1 MIPTRRLVER
11 SKTMLLNPIFNYDS
25 IYDCFTC
32 MRADRYIGDEGYF
45 AENREDFSRL
55 DSCPRGTLA
64 GIRPDSSHS
73 FITLVGGDRLCYRYF
88 YPLSEVS
95 AADAPA
101 PSDTEVPASSDADD
115 SVEPFVTPFDFP
127 APTPMTDEAARF
139 AQKFRVGSL
148 IRYRRN
154 LLARQKD
161 AGNMRRGVVAVVTEV
176 DLDNGSVV
184 LGRTRRSLDYLCR
197 LFEYFDPYVGDWKP
211 FKF

>member
-1 MIPTRRLVER
+1 
-11 SKTMLLNPIFNYDS
+11 MLLNPIFNYDS

-55 DSCPRGTLA
+55 DSCHRGRLA
-64 GIRPDSSHS
+64 GIRPDLAHS
-73 FITLVGGDRLCYRYF
+73 FTALVGRGRRCYRYF

-95 AADAPA
+95 AADAHATSDIEAPA
-101 PSDTEVPASSDADD
+101 ASDADD
-115 SVEPFVTPFDFP
+115 SVEPFDFP

-139 AQKFRVGSL
+139 AQKFRVGSP

-154 LLARQKD
+154 LIARQTD
-161 AGNMRRGVVAVVTEV
+161 TSSMRRGVVAVVTEV

-184 LGRTRRSLDYLCR
+184 LGRTRRSLAYLCR
-197 LFEYFDPYVGDWKP
+197 LFEYFDPEVGDWKP